1 MLMAIMIAENI
12 NNRKPE
18 GRFSTFNLD
27 LIEKGAHAGRPRLQR
42 GAQTAA
48 SRTTLERRWRDILQ
62 SKILFFFFW
71 KRFAEW
77 RRFESLCVWRQIK
90 DSHAPTHSSI
100 TCSMRPALVFMS
112 LLNVSCFVS
121 RSPGKKEAY
130 MSNRSPGYCR

>member
-48 SRTTLERRWRDILQ
+48 SRTTLEKRWRDILQ
-62 SKILFFFFW
+62 SKILFFFFG
-71 KRFAEW
+71 
-77 RRFESLCVWRQIK
+77 SVSLNGDDLNLCVCGDKLKTHTLPHTRAL
-90 DSHAPTHSSI
+90 HAP
-100 TCSMRPALVFMS
+100 
-112 LLNVSCFVS
+112 
-121 RSPGKKEAY
+121 
-130 MSNRSPGYCR
+130 